1 MGRFAGQVAVITGG
15 ASGIGAATA
24 RRLTA
29 EGAQV
34 AILDLDK
41 EQAVEVASKLNG
53 LALQVD
59 VSDPDQVRD
68 AIAAVERDLSGID
81 VLVANAGTDTAGYF
95 TETSPADWQHVL
107 AVNLVGVMS
116 SVHAMLHGMRARRG
130 GSIVVMGSEAGRVG
144 AAAGA
149 AYSAANAGAIG
160 FMKAIAREYARY
172 GIRCNAVAPGPIDTP
187 MLRTLA
193 ESGQLGARLS
203 EAMVESTAL
212 GRSGTADEVAA
223 SIAFL
228 ASSDAS
234 YLTGHTLAVS
244 GGLSMW

>member
-130 GSIVVMGSEAGRVG
+130 GSIVVMGSE
-144 AAAGA
+144 
-149 AYSAANAGAIG
+149 
-160 FMKAIAREYARY
+160 YARY